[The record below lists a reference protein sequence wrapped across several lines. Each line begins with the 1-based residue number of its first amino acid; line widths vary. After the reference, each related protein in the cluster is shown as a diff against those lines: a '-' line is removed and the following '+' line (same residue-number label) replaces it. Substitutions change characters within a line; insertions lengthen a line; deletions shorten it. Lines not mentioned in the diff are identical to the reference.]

1 MLSDKGENQA
11 STEQQNAVR
20 QILYLTTETF
30 LRALSPFMPFLA
42 EELFQRLPAKGS
54 DWPESVCIAA
64 YPQPCEVS
72 LQSLCIC
79 VYVGVWE
86 CVCVCVHVCVCV
98 CVCVCMRVRV
108 YMCL

>member
-1 MLSDKGENQA
+1 
-11 STEQQNAVR
+11 
-20 QILYLTTETF
+20 
-30 LRALSPFMPFLA
+30 MPFLA

-54 DWPESVCIAA
+54 DWPESVCIAT

-86 CVCVCVHVCVCV
+86 CVCVCTHVCVCV
-98 CVCVCMRVRV
+98 CVCVCACVCVFTCACECVCGEGREGVSET
-108 YMCL
+108 YLT